1 MLNFFISCSFQVKF
15 RHGEAVRLE
24 GVSGSAEGNPLL
36 QVQEYLIIIQGAH
49 IIHSPNYQMMGLVAI
64 FVQRPIFFS
73 FRLYRPNGRTWLWT
87 GMAVFQALF
96 DINISICYIFRL
108 KYLHLISAVQRWN
121 IPLWYK
127 GYNTNRSRLNI
138 LLVNMCNLSVE
149 FKKFFNEPFVAY

>member
-1 MLNFFISCSFQVKF
+1 MLNFLISFSYQVKF

-36 QVQEYLIIIQGAH
+36 QVQEYFDYNSRSSYHTKSKIPDDGAGGH
-49 IIHSPNYQMMGLVAI
+49 FA
-64 FVQRPIFFS
+64 QRRIFFS

-108 KYLHLISAVQRWN
+108 KYLHLISAVQR
-121 IPLWYK
+121 
-127 GYNTNRSRLNI
+127 
-138 LLVNMCNLSVE
+138 
-149 FKKFFNEPFVAY
+149 